1 MYQIFAETD
10 IGKVRDQNQDAY
22 LYGAVQSS
30 AEAVYAIV
38 CDGMG
43 GHKGGNRA
51 SSIVSGIV
59 AETLSSWTKDM
70 LAKSFLS
77 LALTNAN
84 HAVLSA
90 AKDGGADTKGMG
102 STAVAAL
109 VADRVAHIAHV
120 GDSRAY
126 LWETD
131 KNKLTQLTKD
141 HSYVQA
147 LVDKGEID
155 IEQATE
161 HPQKHRITRAV
172 GAAEDIVLDYN
183 ICVLEDNAALLLC
196 TDGLTGMLPDDEIL
210 AICKKHEKN
219 LSALPNALINAA
231 NEKGGTDNITA
242 LIVSNN

>member
-1 MYQIFAETD
+1 MYQIFAHTD
-10 IGKVRDQNQDAY
+10 IGKERDQNQDAY
-22 LYGAVQSS
+22 LYGAVESS
-30 AEAVYAIV
+30 TDAVYAIV

-51 SSIVSGIV
+51 SSIVSGV
-59 AETLSSWTKDM
+59 AAETLARWTKDV

-77 LALTNAN
+77 QALTNAN
-84 HAVLSA
+84 TAVLTA
-90 AKDGGADTKGMG
+90 AKDGGEDTKGMG

-109 VADRVAHIAHV
+109 VADGVAHIAHV

-126 LWETD
+126 LVESD
-131 KNKLTQLTKD
+131 KLTQLTKD

-161 HPQKHRITRAV
+161 HPQKNRITRAV

-183 ICVLEDNAALLLC
+183 ICVLNDNSSLLLC
-196 TDGLTGMLPDDEIL
+196 TDGLTGMLTDDEIL
-210 AICKKHEKN
+210 AICKKYRN
-219 LSALPNALINAA
+219 NQPDLPQALINAA
-231 NEKGGTDNITA
+231 NEKGGEDNITA
-242 LIVSNN
+242 LIVSNS